1 MYICNLC
8 DYQTN
13 RKFNYD
19 KHLKCKKHIN
29 NKEKSKLFFCQHCNK
44 SFTYHKSYINHT
56 YNNENNEIKKM
67 LKKVIKENKE
77 IKKNINNL
85 TTVNTYHVNINIFLQ
100 QECNNAINWF
110 DFIKSLNIG
119 ESEINDAINTNLTSS
134 MINVL
139 VKGINNL
146 GINKRPIHCLDI
158 KRKKLCIKDNNIW
171 IKDQLETFKKINKGD
186 SQINTMG
193 RLIDIASEIEDK
205 NLTFSLKNSTSPVL
219 VFDNLDKNSFY
230 VIMPM
235 KI

>member
-44 SFTYHKSYINHT
+44 SFIYHKSYINHT
-56 YNNENNEIKKM
+56 CNNENNEIKKM

-171 IKDQLETFKKINKGD
+171 IKDQLETFKKINKGEEILQNKYIKAFSSLD
-186 SQINTMG
+186 EES
-193 RLIDIASEIEDK
+193 LDDKYIDICK
-205 NLTFSLKNSTSPVL
+205 
-219 VFDNLDKNSFY
+219 
-230 VIMPM
+230 
-235 KI
+235 KISNDINHSKITRKISNETYIQ